1 MKILVADTETSG
13 LSKAD
18 GICQLAFTEINHEL
32 EVITSWDSLID
43 PECPISPS
51 ASGVHGITDKM
62 VEDAPTMAEAM
73 EILVEKFGSFD
84 DILLICHNIS
94 FDLRFLRPYWG
105 VSATLCTMK
114 AARKLIPESPDHK
127 LQTLKFFLGWSQNIE
142 GAHSAAGDVADL
154 FELLKI
160 LVGRSGMD
168 LFGLLG
174 YHMRPEKLTH
184 MPWGKHKGVPLEE
197 LPKQYRSW
205 LLTLPD
211 LDESLRWSLTCQK

>member
-13 LSKAD
+13 LSKQD

-43 PECPISPS
+43 PECPISPT
-51 ASGVHGITDKM
+51 ASGIHGITDAD
-62 VEDAPTMAEAM
+62 VEGAPTMAEAM
-73 EILVEKFGSFD
+73 ELLTDRFGSFED
-84 DILLICHNIS
+84 VLLICHNIP
-94 FDLRFLRPYWG
+94 FDKRFLSPHWG
-105 VSATLCTMK
+105 ITGTLCTLK
-114 AARKLIPESPDHK
+114 AARKLIPEAPDHK
-127 LQTLKFFLGWSQNIE
+127 LQTLKFFLGWSKDVSA
-142 GAHSAAGDVADL
+142 AHSAAGDVADL

-160 LVGRSGMD
+160 LVDRSGQD

-184 MPWGKHKGVPLEE
+184 MPFGKHKGVALAK
-197 LPKQYRSW
+197 LPEQYRQW

-211 LDESLRWSLTCQK
+211 LDESLRWSLTS